1 MDGTLPAPVLHHLLG
16 GPPLL
21 ADTAAHLTATTTVP
35 MLLAAIQADV
45 LIRCFVIALV
55 VVSPLWLHRR
65 RRSRR
70 ARRVEDPGSDD
81 DALTS
86 AGPRLEDVIASIDDL
101 ASKAATDGSATLS
114 IPTGVTIDG
123 SAVDAA
129 TADAL
134 VRDAL
139 RRGGLMAVA
148 EIDSPAGR
156 TLECRPIGSSTR

>member
-1 MDGTLPAPVLHHLLG
+1 MDGTLPAPVLRQLLDD
-16 GPPLL
+16 PLL
-21 ADTAAHLTATTTVP
+21 LVDAPGHLTVTAVVP
-35 MLLAAIQADV
+35 TLLAAIQADV

-65 RRSRR
+65 RR
-70 ARRVEDPGSDD
+70 ARRVEDPRSDD
-81 DALTS
+81 VEPTS

-129 TADAL
+129 TVDAL

-148 EIDSPAGR
+148 EIDSPTGR
-156 TLECRPIGSSTR
+156 TLECRPVGGSRR